1 MPNVLITGAGAG
13 IGRATALLLAQRGWK
28 VGAYDLKD
36 NPHEA
41 LHTGVLDV
49 TKPEDWEAGVAD
61 FEANVGQIDVLV
73 NNAGILYGGAFMK
86 EGSFE
91 KDSATIDV
99 NLKGVLYGCRA
110 AFPHLK
116 PGAKIVNLCSASAIY
131 GTPDMATYSATKFGV
146 RGITEALN
154 LEWEESGITV
164 ESIWPL
170 YVRTGMLDN
179 VRTDGTDRM
188 GVRLTPEDV
197 AAAVADVVERP
208 RGKVSQVHT
217 PVGLQTKI
225 LFNLSHFSPVALTR
239 FVNAKLTTKRK
250 VKF

>member
-13 IGRATALLLAQRGWK
+13 IGRATALLLAERGWK

-36 NPHEA
+36 HPHEA

-49 TKPEDWEAGVAD
+49 TKPEDWEAGIAD
-61 FEANVGQIDVLV
+61 FEAKVGQIDVLV

-86 EGSFE
+86 EGSYE
-91 KDSATIDV
+91 KDSATVDV

-116 PGAKIVNLCSASAIY
+116 PGAKIVNMCSASAIY

-170 YVRTGMLDN
+170 YVKTGMLDN
-179 VRTDGTDRM
+179 VRTDGTDRL
-188 GVRLTPEDV
+188 GIRLTADDV
-197 AAAVADVVERP
+197 AAEVADVVERP
-208 RGKVSQVHT
+208 RGKVAQVHT
-217 PVGLQTKI
+217 PVGLQTK
-225 LFNLSHFSPVALTR
+225 FMFALSHFSPAVLAR